1 MKKIYAALVMCIIV
15 FSGAHDS
22 YADQYEDTLD
32 LLEVTGS
39 LDIGTQM
46 GTSLAQQ
53 MISSLKNVRP
63 DIDPKAFTIIE
74 EEIVDIIE
82 SEMKDTNG
90 IVQEL
95 IKIYN
100 RHYSHQ
106 DIKDLL
112 EFYQSDLGKKLIS
125 ATPSVVQESMAAGQK
140 WGQNII
146 PVIQERI
153 TTRFEEEGI
162 DIK

>member
-1 MKKIYAALVMCIIV
+1 MKKIYAALVICIIV
-15 FSGAHDS
+15 FSGVYDS

-53 MISSLKNVRP
+53 MISSLKNARP

-74 EEIVDIIE
+74 EEIVDIIQ
-82 SEMKDTNG
+82 SEMKNTNG

-95 IKIYN
+95 IKIYSK
-100 RHYSHQ
+100 HYSHQ

-112 EFYQSDLGKKLIS
+112 DFYQSDLGKKLIS

-153 TTRFEEEGI
+153 TARFEEEGI